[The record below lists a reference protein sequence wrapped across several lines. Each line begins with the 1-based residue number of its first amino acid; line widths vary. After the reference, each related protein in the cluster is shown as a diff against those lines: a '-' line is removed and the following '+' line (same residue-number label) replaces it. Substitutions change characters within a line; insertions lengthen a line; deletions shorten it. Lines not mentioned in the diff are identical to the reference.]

1 MKLVYQWVVAALL
14 LVCAN
19 VTAAGDTPK
28 EYSGFLEDN
37 YTLLKPAKA
46 ASGEPVMR
54 WVSPKLK
61 TGQYYQIMMVP
72 TQFYPE
78 LKFNEKVSEATA
90 KEILKYFDEALG
102 RQLYTVMPVIKN
114 PSKERLAS
122 KALNTLKLRVAITAV
137 STKKSKNID
146 ADNMLSVGLTTAHL
160 KEKDKLVTMSA
171 EYEVVDAATDEVLAV
186 GMRQGFGKPLKQKS
200 STVKLADFK
209 PILDTWARDAGA
221 FFKALKQ

>member
-1 MKLVYQWVVAALL
+1 MKSVVNIMLALL
-14 LVCAN
+14 LIIGFGAVS
-19 VTAAGDTPK
+19 AATSK
-28 EYSGFLEDN
+28 EYSGFLEDS
-37 YTLLKPAKA
+37 YALLKPAKA

-61 TGQYYQIMMVP
+61 SGTYHQIMMVP

-78 LKFNEKVSEATA
+78 IKPNEKISEATA

-114 PSKERLAS
+114 PTKERLAS

-137 STKKSKNID
+137 SAKKSNKVD
-146 ADNMLSVGLTTAHL
+146 ADNMVSVGLTTANL

-200 STVKLADFK
+200 DTVKLSNLK
-209 PILDTWARDAGA
+209 PVLDTWARDAGV